1 MYNTKNNNEKHE
13 KITKIIKYIIFSY
26 NLIIN
31 IIWVLLMFFTNNQT
45 IINKEITFPN
55 TWISFIYIYHL
66 IMICLILT
74 LFPIICIFMK
84 LFMEYRPFFEK
95 FLAFCVFICLIFR
108 LIGYGGIIHSYN
120 NNLIE
125 KNFENLILTYIIY
138 GAIEIGI
145 FGCGV
150 GFCILNLC
158 GSVCRDILVYF
169 HSKNNENYDHYEG
182 LNIEQKH
189 FS

>member
-1 MYNTKNNNEKHE
+1 MYNTKKSNKKHE

-31 IIWVLLMFFTNNQT
+31 IIWVLLMFFTNQP
-45 IINKEITFPN
+45 IITKEIIFPD

-74 LFPIICIFMK
+74 LFPIIYLFMK
-84 LFMEYRPFFEK
+84 LFLQYRPFFEK
-95 FLAFCVFICLIFR
+95 FFTFCVIICLIFR
-108 LIGYGGIIHSYN
+108 LIGYGGVIHSYN

-125 KNFENLILTYIIY
+125 KKFENLILAYIIY

-150 GFCILNLC
+150 
-158 GSVCRDILVYF
+158 
-169 HSKNNENYDHYEG
+169 
-182 LNIEQKH
+182 
-189 FS
+189 